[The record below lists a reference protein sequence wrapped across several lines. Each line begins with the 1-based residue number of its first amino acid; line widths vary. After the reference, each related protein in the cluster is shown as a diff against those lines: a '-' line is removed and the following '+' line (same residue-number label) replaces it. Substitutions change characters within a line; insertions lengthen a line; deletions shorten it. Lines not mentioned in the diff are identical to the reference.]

1 MYQRHLWSVSV
12 VRTAMQRC
20 FAVLWAVGV
29 FCLSGNAF
37 AQQQALA
44 NLDTLRQ
51 IAQRWASEAVKTS
64 ESADPRLRMEVV
76 VAPLDTRLQLPACA
90 QVEAYLP
97 VGTRLWGRSR
107 VGLRCTD
114 GVARWNVTAATQV
127 KAFGPAW
134 VVRNGIRGG
143 STVADEDVVQA
154 EVDWAEEPT
163 TVLQD
168 RNAWRGQV
176 ATRMLNAGQA
186 LRQGMVKASEVFQAG
201 TPLRVIAQ
209 GAGFQVAG
217 EALAVSSGVVGQM
230 AKIKF
235 DNGRVVSAQVVDSR
249 TVRIDL

>member
-1 MYQRHLWSVSV
+1 MNQRYWRSISL
-12 VRTAMQRC
+12 VRTVLQHC
-20 FAVLWAVGV
+20 IVVLFAVLA
-29 FCLSGNAF
+29 FCLASSAF
-37 AQQQALA
+37 AQQPALA

-51 IAQRWASEAVKTS
+51 IAQRWANDAVKTS
-64 ESADPRLRMEVV
+64 ESADPRLRMEVL

-143 STVADEDVVQA
+143 STVSDDDVVQA

-163 TVLQD
+163 AVLQD

-209 GAGFQVAG
+209 GDGFQVSG